1 MRSLA
6 RLVTG
11 LLLPL
16 CAAAPAH
23 AQQPAHLVDS
33 ALVARTVATA
43 AEQRRYDADAVRH
56 ALALSEVRQMAQQLG
71 MDPSRFDAALD
82 TMSDRELSELAAS
95 ARNVSDRLVGGAST
109 VTISTTTIII
119 GLLVLILIIVAVK

>member
-11 LLLPL
+11 LLMPV
-16 CAAAPAH
+16 CAAVPIQAE
-23 AQQPAHLVDS
+23 QSAHLVDPV
-33 ALVARTVATA
+33 LIARTVASA
-43 AEQRRYDADAVRH
+43 GEQRREDATAVRR
-56 ALALSEVRQMAQQLG
+56 ALAQTEVRLTARQLG
-71 MDPSRFDAALD
+71 MDLARLDAALD
-82 TMSDRELSELAAS
+82 TLDDRELSEVAAA

>member
-1 MRSLA
+1 MRSLV

-11 LLLPL
+11 LLLPV
-16 CAAAPAH
+16 CAAAPVH
-23 AQQPAHLVDS
+23 AQQPTHLVDA

-43 AEQRRYDADAVRH
+43 AEQRRHDADAVRH
-56 ALALSEVRQMAQQLG
+56 ALAQTEVRQMAQQLG
-71 MDPSRFDAALD
+71 MDPSSLDAALD
-82 TMSDRELSELAAS
+82 TVNDRELAELAAA